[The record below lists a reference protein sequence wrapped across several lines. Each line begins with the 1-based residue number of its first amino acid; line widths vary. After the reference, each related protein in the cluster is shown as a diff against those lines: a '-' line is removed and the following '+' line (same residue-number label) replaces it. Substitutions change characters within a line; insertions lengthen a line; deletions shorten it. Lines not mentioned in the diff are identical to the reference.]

1 MRRASPSFTIA
12 PSHDDFGSN
21 AVLVCPPTAVPLTF
35 GDDSFYPHL
44 RAAQACGIKPLIVR
58 QHGIGLDID
67 RPGGHPGLRATA
79 LAHPRP
85 GLSRAARLGGARSRA
100 ERCGRMTASPFR
112 DFLRSV
118 RDGHAPT
125 RAQALALSGCDD
137 LAAMMTT
144 AAALRDRGHG
154 ANVSYS
160 RKVFIPLTKLCR
172 DSCHYCTFAQPPRRA
187 AAAYLSPDE
196 VLAIARAGARAGCR
210 EALFTLGDKPELR
223 YGAARDGAGEARLRH
238 HARLSRRHG
247 GAGRQGDRA
256 PAPPQSR
263 RDEPATS
270 CSACAG
276 SRCRRA
282 SCWRPPRSGWRARA
296 ARISARPTRCRRCG
310 SPPSRRPARPRCR
323 SPPAS

>member
-1 MRRASPSFTIA
+1 
-12 PSHDDFGSN
+12 
-21 AVLVCPPTAVPLTF
+21 
-35 GDDSFYPHL
+35 
-44 RAAQACGIKPLIVR
+44 
-58 QHGIGLDID
+58 
-67 RPGGHPGLRATA
+67 
-79 LAHPRP
+79 
-85 GLSRAARLGGARSRA
+85 
-100 ERCGRMTASPFR
+100 MTASPFR

-118 RDGHAPT
+118 RDGRAPT
-125 RAQALALSGCDD
+125 RAQALALSGCED

-144 AAALRDRGHG
+144 AAVLRDRGHG

-187 AAAYLSPDE
+187 AAAYLAPDE

-223 YGAARDGAGEARLRH
+223 YGAARAALARARLCH
-238 HARLSRRHG
+238 DARLPRRHG
-247 GAGRQGDRA
+247 GAGRQGNRA
-256 PAPPQSR
+256 PAPPQSGR
-263 RDEPATS
+263 HEPARP
-270 CSACAG
+270 AAPAPGLGVAG
-276 SRCRRA
+276 HHAGDRRGA
-282 SCWRPPRSGWRARA
+282 AGAARA